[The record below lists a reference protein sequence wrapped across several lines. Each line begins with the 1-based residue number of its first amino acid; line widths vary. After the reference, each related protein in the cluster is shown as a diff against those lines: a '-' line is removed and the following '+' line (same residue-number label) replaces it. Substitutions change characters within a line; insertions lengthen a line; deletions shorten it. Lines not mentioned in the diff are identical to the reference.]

1 MAYEFRLPDIGE
13 GLHEAE
19 ILTWFK
25 AAGDFVRENE
35 NIVEVQTDKAVVEI
49 SSPVGGVVQSFGAEV
64 GEVVK
69 VGEVLFTVL
78 EDVKAGAGVLVSAS
92 KTSGQHESIQQGSNG
107 INTLQR
113 ESTQFEHTKQVST
126 QTNSFTQ
133 HNLQQNSVGILPK
146 KRVIAAPS
154 VRKLARELGID
165 ITEVVPTGKGGK
177 VTEEDVRNFK
187 TLAEKEAA
195 ATVAAFELQ
204 EAAAVSAPPK
214 ESPSEREA
222 AVRLEEEVRE
232 PIRGLRKKIYQ
243 NMKLSKSTAIHCSGM
258 DEVVVTKLVEL
269 KKQLEP
275 HAESA
280 GVKLTYLP
288 FFVKAAAKAL
298 SRHPIFNAT
307 VDDEKLEIIYK
318 KNIHIGVA
326 VATDDGLLVPVI
338 KHADQKTIL
347 EIAAELQDLSKRA
360 RERKLKP
367 HELSGSTF
375 TISST
380 GGNGGW
386 FATPIINYPE
396 VAILGVHSI
405 KKKPIVQDD
414 QIVIGQVMGMSITF
428 DHRVIDGAPA
438 NAFMEEI
445 GTLIGNPELFILEGR

>member
-25 AAGDFVRENE
+25 AAGDYVKENE

-78 EDVKAGAGVLVSAS
+78 EDVKAGAGVLVSAG

-165 ITEVVPTGKGGK
+165 ITEVVSTGKGGK

-187 TLAEKEAA
+187 TLVEKEAA
-195 ATVAAFELQ
+195 ATVATFELQ
-204 EAAAVSAPPK
+204 EAAAVSAPFK
-214 ESPSEREA
+214 SPSERETA
-222 AVRLEEEVRE
+222 ARLEEEVRE

-243 NMKLSKSTAIHCSGM
+243 NMKISKSTAIHCSGM
-258 DEVVVTKLVEL
+258 DEVVVTKLVDF

-275 HAESA
+275 HAERA

-405 KKKPIVQDD
+405 KKKPIVLDD

>member
-25 AAGDFVRENE
+25 AAGDYVKENE

-78 EDVKAGAGVLVSAS
+78 EDVKAGAGVLVSAG

-165 ITEVVPTGKGGK
+165 ITEVVSTGKGGK

-195 ATVAAFELQ
+195 ATVATFELQ
-204 EAAAVSAPPK
+204 EAAAVSAPFK
-214 ESPSEREA
+214 SPSERETA
-222 AVRLEEEVRE
+222 ARLEEEVRE

-243 NMKLSKSTAIHCSGM
+243 NMKISKSTAIHCSGM
-258 DEVVVTKLVEL
+258 DEVVVTKLVDF

-275 HAESA
+275 HAERA

-405 KKKPIVQDD
+405 KKKPIVLDD

>member
-25 AAGDFVRENE
+25 ASGDYVKENE

-78 EDVKAGAGVLVSAS
+78 EDVKAGAGVLVSAG

-165 ITEVVPTGKGGK
+165 ITEVVSTGKGGK

-195 ATVAAFELQ
+195 ATVATFELQ
-204 EAAAVSAPPK
+204 EAAAVSAPFK
-214 ESPSEREA
+214 SPSERETA
-222 AVRLEEEVRE
+222 ARLEEEVRE

-243 NMKLSKSTAIHCSGM
+243 NMKISKSTAIHCSGM
-258 DEVVVTKLVEL
+258 DDVVVTKLVDF

-275 HAESA
+275 HAERA
-280 GVKLTYLP
+280 RVKLTYLP

-405 KKKPIVQDD
+405 KKKPIVLDD

>member
-25 AAGDFVRENE
+25 AAGDYVKENE

-49 SSPVGGVVQSFGAEV
+49 SSPVGGVVQSFSAEV

-78 EDVKAGAGVLVSAS
+78 EDVKAGVGVLVSAS
-92 KTSGQHESIQQGSNG
+92 KTSGQHESIQQGSKG

-113 ESTQFEHTKQVST
+113 EST

-133 HNLQQNSVGILPK
+133 HNLQQNSVAILPK

-177 VTEEDVRNFK
+177 VTEEDIRNFK

-195 ATVAAFELQ
+195 ATIEAVELQ
-204 EAAAVSAPPK
+204 EAAAVSAPLK
-214 ESPSEREA
+214 ESPSVLETA
-222 AVRLEEEVRE
+222 TRLEEEVRE

-243 NMKLSKSTAIHCSGM
+243 NMKISKSTAIHCSGM
-258 DEVVVTKLVEL
+258 DEVVVTKLVDF

-275 HAESA
+275 HAERA